1 MHKLA
6 YFMQKNAKNTDLPAG
21 LIDKTFYFAV

>member
-6 YFMQKNAKNTDLPAG
+6 YSMQKNAKNTYLPAG